1 VPTLSPI
8 TRLDTGDVP
17 DATGPAA
24 FLPSPAKPTELYGPQ
39 GEAMPSSLSHRLT
52 GRRSAIAVLL
62 FWLLAAALSGPLA
75 GKLTGA
81 QKNDSRSW
89 LPASAESTAVLDVQQ
104 SFQSPDAYAAV
115 IVYHRDGG
123 LTAPDRAKAA
133 ADVPRLA
140 ALRGVQGR
148 PSGPA
153 PSPDG
158 TALQTVVT
166 VDLGA
171 NGWKRAADV
180 ADRMREIAGGAPGL
194 AVHVTGPLGYAAD
207 SADAF
212 DGIDSTLLY
221 ATIAVVVGI
230 LLVTYRSPVLW
241 VLPVLSAGVALTL
254 AQATVYLLARHAG
267 LTVTA
272 QSAGILTVLVMGA
285 GTDYALLLTARYRE
299 ELRRHADRRTAMAVA
314 LRRAAPAILAS
325 AATVA
330 AGMLCLLAAETTST
344 RSLGPVAA
352 VGITVAVVVSTTL
365 LPALL
370 VTCGRWV
377 FWPFIPAH
385 GSAEPTVRGLWARAG
400 LRIARRPRA
409 VWVATALVLGGLSAG
424 MVGLHASGLSNADSF
439 VGRPDSVAGQDVVAA
454 HFPAAG
460 SGSPAAVVA
469 APAAID
475 AVRAA
480 VAETEGIGTV
490 GTATVRGGHAY
501 VEALLADPPDSR
513 AAYATVDR
521 LRKRVHAL
529 PEADALVGGA
539 TAINLDLQRAARHD
553 RTLIIPVV
561 LAVVAVILMVLLRAL
576 VAPLLLIATVV
587 LSLGATLGASA
598 LIFDHVLG
606 FAGADSALPLF
617 VFVFLVA
624 LGIDYNIFL
633 MTRVHEESKQRGTW
647 GGALTGLAATGGVI
661 TSAGAVLAGT
671 FAVLATLPLV
681 FLVEVGVAV
690 ALGVLLDTL
699 VVRPVLV
706 TALTLD
712 FGRHI
717 WWPSALSRKH
727 ELDPDALLPR
737 HTHTSVGSA

>member
-1 VPTLSPI
+1 
-8 TRLDTGDVP
+8 
-17 DATGPAA
+17 
-24 FLPSPAKPTELYGPQ
+24 
-39 GEAMPSSLSHRLT
+39 MPSSLSHRLT
-52 GRRSAIAVLL
+52 GRRSATAVLL
-62 FWLLAAALSGPLA
+62 FWLLAAALAGPLA

-89 LPASAESTAVLDVQQ
+89 LPGSAESTAVLDVQQ
-104 SFQSPDAYAAV
+104 SFQSPDAVAAV

-123 LTAPDRAKAA
+123 LTALDRAKAA

-140 ALRGVQGR
+140 AVRGVQGR

-158 TALQTVVT
+158 SALQTVIT

-180 ADRMREIAGGAPGL
+180 ADRMRVIAGGGAPGL
-194 AVHVTGPLGYAAD
+194 AVDVTGPLGFAAD

-230 LLVTYRSPVLW
+230 LLITYRSPVLW
-241 VLPVLSAGVALTL
+241 ILPVLSAGVALTV
-254 AQATVYLLARHAG
+254 AQATVYWLARHAG

-377 FWPFIPAH
+377 FWPFIPSH
-385 GSAEPTVRGLWARAG
+385 GSAEPTVRGVWARAG
-400 LRIARRPRA
+400 IRIARRPRA

-424 MVGLHASGLSNADSF
+424 VVGLDASGLSNADSF
-439 VGRPDSVAGQDVVAA
+439 VGRPDSVAGQEVVAA

-460 SGSPAAVVA
+460 SGSPVAVVA

-480 VAETEGIGTV
+480 VADTEGISTV

-501 VEALLADPPDSR
+501 LEAVLADPPDSR
-513 AAYATVDR
+513 AAYDTVDR
-521 LRKRVHAL
+521 LRERVHAL

-553 RTLIIPVV
+553 RTLIIPIV

-587 LSLGATLGASA
+587 LSFGAALGASA

-647 GGALTGLAATGGVI
+647 GGALMGLAATGGVI

-681 FLVEVGVAV
+681 FLVEVGIAV

-717 WWPSALSRKH
+717 WWPSALARKD
-727 ELDPDALLPR
+727 ELDPAELLPR
-737 HTHTSVGSA
+737 YTHASVG